1 MESGNLAKVFVMDD
15 LDLEFGKDAGDRL
28 VAMNPGRPWFDR
40 AARLAGEQLEWLMPA
55 TMGAA
60 RRGGLYA
67 GTVVI
72 GAPGTVVFVC
82 SNETKLCTIHLPG
95 KATSVLD
102 QIADA
107 VQQHHPEVNFTV
119 PFAAGA
125 MRMFINK
132 FGAKPGKAH
141 PKYPN
146 GFGHD
151 LAINIIGSLWNVLGA
166 SGKSDTGNEIDACI
180 AAGVCPAIVCLIGRS
195 QSGAKNGYS
204 FCLLMLPMAPY
215 ADHVLAAA

>member
-1 MESGNLAKVFVMDD
+1 MDD

-28 VAMNPGRPWFDR
+28 VAMNPGAPWFDK

-55 TMGAA
+55 TMGPG
-60 RRGGLYA
+60 RSGGLYA
-67 GTVVI
+67 GSVVI
-72 GAPGTVVFVC
+72 GPPGTVVFVC
-82 SNETKLCTIHLPG
+82 SSETKLCTIHLPIEQG

-107 VQQHHPEVNFTV
+107 VQQRYPEKAFDV
-119 PFAAGA
+119 PFVALT
-125 MRMFINK
+125 MRMSINK

-146 GFGHD
+146 GFGQD
-151 LAINIIGSLWNVLGA
+151 LAINIIGSLWSALGD
-166 SGKSDTGNEIDACI
+166 SGRSDTGNEIDACI
-180 AAGVCPAIVCLIGRS
+180 AAGVCPAIVCLIGRAK
-195 QSGAKNGYS
+195 SGVKNGYS

>member
-1 MESGNLAKVFVMDD
+1 MND
-15 LDLEFGKDAGDRL
+15 LDLELSKDAGDRL
-28 VAMNPGRPWFDR
+28 VAMNPGRPWFDK

-55 TMGAA
+55 GYGARPQRRTLCRHGCDGAA
-60 RRGGLYA
+60 GNGCLRVLQRNQA
-67 GTVVI
+67 
-72 GAPGTVVFVC
+72 
-82 SNETKLCTIHLPG
+82 CTIHLPIEQG
-95 KATSVLD
+95 KAKLALD
-102 QIADA
+102 EIADA

-132 FGAKPGKAH
+132 FGSKPGKAH

-151 LAINIIGSLWNVLGA
+151 LAINIIGSLWNVFGD
-166 SGKSDTGNEIDACI
+166 SGKSDTGNEIEACI
-180 AAGVCPAIVCLIGRS
+180 AAGVCPAIVCLIGRTK
-195 QSGAKNGYS
+195 SGAKNGYS